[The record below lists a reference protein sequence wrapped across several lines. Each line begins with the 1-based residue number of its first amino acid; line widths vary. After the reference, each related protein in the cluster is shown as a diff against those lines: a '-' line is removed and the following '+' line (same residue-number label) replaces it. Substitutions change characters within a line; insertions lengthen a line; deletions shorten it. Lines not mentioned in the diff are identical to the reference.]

1 MNQCTCNSNQS
12 NEQHAARLRILK
24 RQFKRKVK
32 QVGAALEQA
41 NQELED
47 LNDAKDDAER
57 AEILSDALDD
67 LRNRLSYLS
76 DEG

>member
-76 DEG
+76 ED